1 MYQNKLYEEI
11 PDTKVLYC
19 VLTGL
24 SYREIGVK
32 FYGFKTG
39 KFVYQVRKIMKQ
51 FNLANRRHLA
61 YFAVK
66 NDLIDRKIL
75 MRYLNA

>member
-1 MYQNKLYEEI
+1 MYRNKLYEEI

-39 KFVYQVRKIMKQ
+39 KFVYQVRKLMKQ
-51 FNLANRRHLA
+51 FHLANRRHLT
-61 YFAVK
+61 YFAVN
-66 NDLIDRKIL
+66 NDLIDQKIL
-75 MRYLNA
+75 KRYLNA